1 MTQTKRNPAID
12 YLKAIAAFLVVLH
25 HAITYLDA
33 NQGSVIWQTILNLA
47 VATHV
52 PLFFVTAGY
61 LCRQQPIKPYA
72 VKKLQRILVPF
83 LTFSTLKLL
92 YTGLISSEFA
102 HGTGLAQQLK
112 EAYLVGSL
120 YWFPYAI
127 LLCFALA
134 PLFWC
139 KRDARDT
146 PFRGRLLNTVLPGL
160 ITVNLLADLPSLK
173 GLTWFQFGSALCY
186 GCYFLIGMFVKNH
199 QETLQ
204 SALRKYPVP
213 VYTGSLLLTALLLW
227 LLAGPGVPYSFCV
240 KLPLSLSAMVLLY
253 GLVRQ
258 LPENLSWLSAMSRYS
273 LQIMFFDSF
282 YKVVLLA
289 ILPRFVSGNLPL
301 IFLSVTANLL
311 LCCLSCRILE
321 KIPGVRRLFGL

>member
-1 MTQTKRNPAID
+1 MNQRQRNHAID

-61 LCRQQPIKPYA
+61 LCRPQPPKDYA
-72 VKKLQRILVPF
+72 AKKLQRIGVPF

-134 PLFWC
+134 PLFWSLKDQQDPPC
-139 KRDARDT
+139 RS
-146 PFRGRLLNTVLPGL
+146 RLLNAVLVGL
-160 ITVNLLADLPSLK
+160 IALNLVVDFPSLTA
-173 GLTWFQFGSALCY
+173 LSWFQIGSTLCY
-186 GCYFLIGMFVKNH
+186 GCYFLIGMFLKNN
-199 QETLQ
+199 QKKLQ
-204 SALRKYPVP
+204 ALLMKHPIP
-213 VYTGSLLLTALLLW
+213 VYGGTVLLTAVLLW
-227 LLAGPGVPYSFCV
+227 LLVVPGVPYGFFI
-240 KLPLSLSAMVLLY
+240 KLPLSLSSMVLLL
-253 GLVRQ
+253 GLVRK
-258 LPENLSWLSAMSRYS
+258 LPGNLPWLKAMSRYS

-301 IFLSVTANLL
+301 ILISVPVNLL

-321 KIPGVRRLFGL
+321 RIPGVRRLFGL